1 MWITTGEKP
10 AVYGLKR
17 PKMQTLLADVA
28 LALDKTTLQLNI
40 STGFLV
46 ATYMA
51 DGDNYRLA
59 ANMFLPEQMESIVET
74 MLAVVGNCVT
84 SEDGVDRMSM
94 LKDGLRE
101 GLTSLRVHCRKHRGK
116 ACLPENK
123 ALSCSLI
130 DEDMKEY
137 SQRLFSTSASAGKS
151 GPPAIENMPPVVKP
165 IWPAL
170 SAYIRCG
177 ELMAERTPAAAATGS
192 ARDEKRPRSSSSRGG
207 GRGECYAL
215 RD

>member
-123 ALSCSLI
+123 AL
-130 DEDMKEY
+130 
-137 SQRLFSTSASAGKS
+137 
-151 GPPAIENMPPVVKP
+151 
-165 IWPAL
+165 L
-170 SAYIRCG
+170 SS
-177 ELMAERTPAAAATGS
+177 MM
-192 ARDEKRPRSSSSRGG
+192 D
-207 GRGECYAL
+207 
-215 RD
+215 